1 MRAIVRHEYGPP
13 GVLGL
18 EEIERPVV
26 EDDEVLVRVHA
37 VSVNPVDWHS
47 LLGWPYLV
55 RMQDGL
61 RRPKD
66 PQFGVDYAGTVAEVG
81 KAVTRFRPGDEV
93 FGCRNGAFAEFVRAR
108 EERVILDKP
117 ENVTFEDAAAVGVAG
132 LTALQG
138 LRDKGQ
144 VQPGQKVLVN
154 GASGG
159 VGTYAVQIAKA
170 LGAEVTGVCSTPNV
184 ETIRSLGADHV
195 VDYTQED
202 FTRGSRRY
210 DLLLDIAGGR
220 RWSELTRVLEP
231 RATVVQVGGPK
242 REPLHRT
249 LDPELRRDASGRRVR
264 KPGRDDVPREDEQG
278 DLAYLRE
285 LLEAGSC
292 VGDRPALRRARAG
305 AGRARAPRRGA
316 RARQARRH
324 TRSGLKR
331 RQSGRAAPRSCPHA
345 DGRADDEPASR
356 DDARAP
362 PHRRRRDRPA
372 PVEARRSST

>member
-1 MRAIVRHEYGPP
+1 MVTTASSQGTRMKAIVRHEYGPP

-26 EDDEVLVRVHA
+26 EDDEVLVRVQA

-66 PQFGVDYAGTVAEVG
+66 PQLGVDYAGTVAEVG

-93 FGCRNGAFAEFVRAR
+93 FGCRNGAFAEFVRVR
-108 EERVILDKP
+108 EERVILEKL
-117 ENVTFEDAAAVGVAG
+117 ENVTFEEAAAVGVAG

-220 RWSELTRVLEP
+220 RWPELTRVLEP

-242 REPLHRT
+242 RNRFTGLSIRSFVAT
-249 LDPELRRDASGRRVR
+249 RVAAAFGSRDVTMFLA
-264 KPGRDDVPREDEQG
+264 KTNKED
-278 DLAYLRE
+278 LSYLRE
-285 LLEAGSC
+285 LLEAGSMTS
-292 VGDRPALRRARAG
+292 VIDRRYDGLAQVQDALAYLGEGHARG
-305 AGRARAPRRGA
+305 KVVVSLE
-316 RARQARRH
+316 Q
-324 TRSGLKR
+324 
-331 RQSGRAAPRSCPHA
+331 
-345 DGRADDEPASR
+345 
-356 DDARAP
+356 
-362 PHRRRRDRPA
+362 
-372 PVEARRSST
+372 V